1 VFNNGPGNYGYDRLQ
16 DNYEQISPYHNI
28 RKGAAPAIVFLGT
41 QDKLIP
47 VATARQYQ
55 QKMREVGSRCELVL
69 YEGQGHG
76 FFNYK
81 SNKSNPYYEAT
92 LKEADRFL
100 RSLGYIN

>member
-47 VATARQYQ
+47 VATAQQYQ
-55 QKMREVGSRCELVL
+55 QKMREVGSRCELFL
-69 YEGQGHG
+69 YDGQGHG

-81 SNKSNPYYEAT
+81 PNKGNPNYEAI
-92 LKEADRFL
+92 LQEADRFL
-100 RSLGYIN
+100 RSLGYLN